1 MYRYSERL
9 ALIGTPNKLTMKVPN
24 YINVDQGSCASQITT
39 GIAGWLLQV
48 LGIVPPPQWAPGA
61 EPWILCCTPY
71 HQLPAQLCNGMVM
84 NINMGLGY
92 TGELFGLQQFIS
104 NSRETS

>member
-1 MYRYSERL
+1 MYQYSERL
-9 ALIGTPNKLTMKVPN
+9 APIGTPNKLTVKVLN
-24 YINVDQGSCASQITT
+24 YSNIDQGSRASQITI

-48 LGIVPPPQWAPGA
+48 LGIVPSPQWATGE

-71 HQLPAQLCNGMVM
+71 HQLPAQLCNGLVM

-92 TGELFGLQQFIS
+92 TGELSGLQQFIYD
-104 NSRETS
+104 SRETI